1 MRLAVLDPSSEDNLE
16 IYKKEVSLWLVQLP
30 VVLELAQNRV
40 VLLRPMRVF
49 NHATI
54 VIQHVK
60 LDVIVHVAEHVK
72 HHALPVELSVHLD
85 AVLNVNLVVVL
96 NVIKTAVKNVKVNAD
111 PAVLV
116 IALVAVKDHVEKH
129 VKDHAKTAV
138 KTIVQVAQAV
148 QEPVMRDVMICA
160 ETVQGIVL
168 LPAQMHAVIIVTE
181 NVEIAVVRDVLHHVP
196 DVHHHVFMIVVRVAE
211 IYVRPHALLFVV
223 QHALI
228 NVEDAGLVVTTFV
241 QDSVAGVVY
250 QDASEIA
257 NIHV

>member
-16 IYKKEVSLWLVQLP
+16 IYKKEVSLWLVQIP
-30 VVLELAQNRV
+30 VVLEAASIRV
-40 VLLRPMRVF
+40 ALLRRMRVF

-72 HHALPVELSVHLD
+72 HHALPVELYVHLD
-85 AVLNVNLVVVL
+85 VALNVNLVVVL
-96 NVIKTAVKNVKVNAD
+96 TVIKIAVKYVKVNVER
-111 PAVLV
+111 AVLV
-116 IALVAVKDHVEKH
+116 IVLVHVKKHVEKH

-160 ETVQGIVL
+160 VTVQEIVL
-168 LPAQMHAVIIVTE
+168 PPAQMHVEAIVTVNAE
-181 NVEIAVVRDVLHHVP
+181 TIAVKDAPHHAL
-196 DVHHHVFMIVVRVAE
+196 DVHHHVFMIVVQVAE

-228 NVEDAGLVVTTFV
+228 NVEDVDLVVTTFV
-241 QDSVAGVVY
+241 QDSVAEVVY

>member
-1 MRLAVLDPSSEDNLE
+1 MLVALE
-16 IYKKEVSLWLVQLP
+16 AATI
-30 VVLELAQNRV
+30 RV
-40 VLLRPMRVF
+40 ALLQRIRGR
-49 NHATI
+49 HALI
-54 VIQHVK
+54 VIQHVE
-60 LDVIVHVAEHVK
+60 LDVLVHVKVRVIRGVVK
-72 HHALPVELSVHLD
+72 VVALFAHPD

-116 IALVAVKDHVEKH
+116 IALVAVKDHVKKH
-129 VKDHAKTAV
+129 VKGHVKTAV
-138 KTIVQVAQAV
+138 KTNAQVAQAV

-181 NVEIAVVRDVLHHVP
+181 NAEIIVVRDVLHHVP
-196 DVHHHVFMIVVRVAE
+196 DVHRHVFMIVVQVAE

-223 QHALI
+223 RHALI
-228 NVEDAGLVVTTFV
+228 NVEDVDLVVTTFV
-241 QDSVAGVVY
+241 QDSVAEVVY

>member
-1 MRLAVLDPSSEDNLE
+1 MLVALE
-16 IYKKEVSLWLVQLP
+16 AASIRAALLQ
-30 VVLELAQNRV
+30 RV
-40 VLLRPMRVF
+40 RGQ
-49 NHATI
+49 HALI

-60 LDVIVHVAEHVK
+60 LDVLVHVAENVIRGVVK
-72 HHALPVELSVHLD
+72 VVAMSVHLD

-116 IALVAVKDHVEKH
+116 IALVAVKDHVKKH
-129 VKDHAKTAV
+129 VKGHVKTAV
-138 KTIVQVAQAV
+138 KTNAQVAQAV

-181 NVEIAVVRDVLHHVP
+181 NAEIIVVRDVLHHVP
-196 DVHHHVFMIVVRVAE
+196 DVHRHVFMIVVQVAE

-241 QDSVAGVVY
+241 QDSVAEVVY